1 MNPIQAAISK
11 ISNVARQKFGDNQGW
26 VQNNR
31 ISTQPLRQAFATPTD
46 TAYTISRAFTGNPLT
61 RQQYH
66 QATQPIK
73 QAYTKLP
80 RPIQK
85 LGEGFYEGSTVGL
98 SNLDVQPS
106 NNITEKLAYGVG
118 YGASILNPLN
128 PMNKIALGLK
138 GTSAIRGTQQLLGKG
153 ASRLIAKGGASKI
166 LGLGVKGA
174 SQGLPYTTAYGALN
188 LATRKPEDAGVGV
201 LADVGIDAT
210 LGAIPVMGGLMK
222 MTKGKGGVVAK
233 QAQQVAKKVSGQYE
247 VITNPE
253 SLSKAKTQ
261 IANRLAKQIE
271 TQELT
276 PLAKKADEII
286 GDYQMSKEM
295 YDSAKLAVDADRR
308 VLAKDGKIRA
318 FTQPDVK
325 KLSASSQ
332 IESIIQEGRKSI
344 GKPAEKSVKSIKQS
358 IKQFADNL
366 YTQMVDRYHPISL
379 ASKKAKKQL
388 EVKGAVLRPE
398 HDPEVLVR
406 RLTGAGSIADTQYR
420 RELKPIID
428 KLDQFGISKDDMD
441 VYLAHKRI
449 AGFGDV
455 GREIYGAD
463 PVKSQSIINAIEAK
477 YGEPVK
483 SVADELYLYQDK
495 ALKELADSGFLSPEA
510 FQVIKSQNPNY
521 APLYRVMDEMDN
533 YLGVPTRK
541 TMQGTSPIE
550 KIKGSDRQII
560 SPVESIIANTFR
572 NRAAIEK
579 NRVAQSI
586 IRLQE
591 IAPELG
597 FKKVDKSASDTI
609 TIWDKGRKEFWEVG
623 EEIASTAKG
632 LNEENMNT
640 LLKIFT
646 APASLLRQGA
656 TGRNPEFMIPN
667 IIRDQLDASITSK
680 YGYIPFVDYLSG
692 LKSMISNDEVFK
704 RWERSGAKIDLGEMS
719 GRKSIQAS
727 FDTVKKKR
735 GLFSWLGGM
744 LDTMGK
750 YSEQPTRVGLF
761 KKAYQKTG
769 NELLSMM
776 ESRDATVDFARMGTK
791 MKVANSVIPFLNVG
805 VQGFD
810 KLIRATKNNPSKVL
824 ALASFYGILPS
835 VSSTLYNVMYHP
847 QEFAEVPQYEKDA
860 NFVFIKGRNKNGTV
874 DYFTIPKGNVIPLI
888 ANPTEHFISYMAET
902 DSDSFSKFAVKFLSS
917 ALPIVGDGST
927 VKEVAIKTIGSNL
940 PQLIKPATEA
950 LLNRSFY
957 KYDANKEEA
966 KEIVPYYL
974 KDKPE
979 YKQDYEFTP
988 KMYKAIGAVIN
999 VSPLLIKNTMEGYLA
1014 GYAKIPAQIIQIMSD
1029 ISDGKQTNPNDITL
1043 LRRFMKQ
1050 TYDTGTPKQNIKL
1063 PVPPLLERISS
1074 TVEASDGSLNSVAED
1089 SKNKEFTGSENLKR
1103 LDADIKKVESYVK
1116 KGLLSEDAG
1125 EIKKDSLM
1133 KSYGGTVEEL
1143 EQYKKNEL
1151 AKSALITQQEKI
1163 KELNA
1168 KTATTQFAQAKKN
1181 KDAFTLANSIYNN
1194 NKLTEEM
1201 KTDLLSKLPI
1211 NKQDLEY
1218 YQVAKENNDIKQIWV
1233 NEEIAKMN
1241 TKGAK
1246 EVDIAKWLVAHR
1258 REVGGNAIVTA
1269 GILKQLVEDG
1279 VISSSTSRSISDID
1293 QKTGKIKLK
1302 TKGKSKKAKIKK
1314 IKTPKLSAKLP
1325 KRKKIKI
1332 AKIKMNKFKSLQ
1344 SPKFAK
1350 IKTRSS
1356 KNLT

>member
-11 ISNVARQKFGDNQGW
+11 ITSVARQKFGDNQGW

-31 ISTQPLRQAFATPTD
+31 ISAQPLKQSLYNAGRNVANTPITDIVPAYRNLRQTTQKYNPQAWQSVPTLKSMWQDPTSIPVFGGTYRTAKPIIDYLNPSGYGQDDFGKFKGAMKAMPATAVNLFGTSKLTGAGVVGAGVVGGAFNKLTGGSFSQGAKAGMDMAPSL
-46 TAYTISRAFTGNPLT
+46 AGVGAFTNP
-61 RQQYH
+61 
-66 QATQPIK
+66 
-73 QAYTKLP
+73 
-80 RPIQK
+80 
-85 LGEGFYEGSTVGL
+85 
-98 SNLDVQPS
+98 
-106 NNITEKLAYGVG
+106 
-118 YGASILNPLN
+118 
-128 PMNKIALGLK
+128 
-138 GTSAIRGTQQLLGKG
+138 
-153 ASRLIAKGGASKI
+153 LIAKGANLVGAKFANPIARQIASRVAV
-166 LGLGVKGA
+166 GVGNIPEGMLFRGA
-174 SQGLPYTTAYGALN
+174 GGGGAYGIKDAATDFAFGTVAGSPVAHGIKDSRVKN
-188 LATRKPEDAGVGV
+188 LVDE
-201 LADVGIDAT
+201 
-210 LGAIPVMGGLMK
+210 
-222 MTKGKGGVVAK
+222 TKGLSDISDPV
-233 QAQQVAKKVSGQYE
+233 QNELYSEMRSAQTKVMDKIKLLRGKYKTDANIPRVIKKELDILKNDWQV
-247 VITNPE
+247 
-253 SLSKAKTQ
+253 
-261 IANRLAKQIE
+261 
-271 TQELT
+271 
-276 PLAKKADEII
+276 KADQWESVYANKNKF
-286 GDYQMSKEM
+286 DYTPATNLRPHEQE
-295 YDSAKLAVDADRR
+295 VE
-308 VLAKDGKIRA
+308 
-318 FTQPDVK
+318 

-344 GKPAEKSVKSIKQS
+344 GKPAEKSVKS

-477 YGEPVK
+477 YGESVK

-974 KDKPE
+974 KSKPG

-988 KMYKAIGAVIN
+988 KMYKAIGAVLN

-1014 GYAKIPAQIIQIMSD
+1014 GYAKIPAQIIQIMSN

-1050 TYDTGTPKQNIKL
+1050 TYDTGTPKKNTKL
-1063 PVPPLLERISS
+1063 PVPPLLDRISGS
-1074 TVEASDGSLNSVAED
+1074 VEASE
-1089 SKNKEFTGSENLKR
+1089 TGSSLYYSIKNTKR
-1103 LDADIKKVESYVK
+1103 LTPEMKED
-1116 KGLLSEDAG
+1116 LL
-1125 EIKKDSLM
+1125 
-1133 KSYGGTVEEL
+1133 
-1143 EQYKKNEL
+1143 
-1151 AKSALITQQEKI
+1151 
-1163 KELNA
+1163 KELP
-1168 KTATTQFAQAKKN
+1168 T
-1181 KDAFTLANSIYNN
+1181 
-1194 NKLTEEM
+1194 
-1201 KTDLLSKLPI
+1201 P
-1211 NKQDLEY
+1211 
-1218 YQVAKENNDIKQIWV
+1218 
-1233 NEEIAKMN
+1233 
-1241 TKGAK
+1241 
-1246 EVDIAKWLVAHR
+1246 
-1258 REVGGNAIVTA
+1258 
-1269 GILKQLVEDG
+1269 
-1279 VISSSTSRSISDID
+1279 
-1293 QKTGKIKLK
+1293 K
-1302 TKGKSKKAKIKK
+1302 TKGKTKTTSAKTKVKKVKASKSKKAKIKK

-1332 AKIKMNKFKSLQ
+1332 AKIKINKIKSLQ
-1344 SPKFAK
+1344 SPKYAK
-1350 IKTRSS
+1350 VKTRSS